1 MNDDQEKPLT
11 ENSLT
16 ENTLTA
22 EPLAP
27 AVPPSRPRRR
37 RPAMPLDP
45 RRSPSDLGAE
55 QQAEPIPGEAPA
67 QTGNAVSIAGGVAVL
82 RGTLRTVTGRHGVHV
97 LLDRRGVAICAG
109 KARILKSRIQDY
121 THPA

>member
-1 MNDDQEKPLT
+1 MNDAPENSVT
-11 ENSLT
+11 ENPLT

-55 QQAEPIPGEAPA
+55 QQAEPVPGEAPA
-67 QTGNAVSIAGGVAVL
+67 RTGNAVSIAGGGSVPPAAVRHRAGGP
-82 RGTLRTVTGRHGVHV
+82 RGFPLPDPPG
-97 LLDRRGVAICAG
+97 DA
-109 KARILKSRIQDY
+109 
-121 THPA
+121 P